1 MSDMEK
7 LDPVATNHY
16 RRRTK
21 MSNANQ
27 APTLAGQNY
36 QLIRK
41 KRLLE
46 KVPFSKSTLHAK
58 MAKGRYQDT
67 TFPRPI
73 YFPNS
78 RIPYWREAAV
88 DSWIALAERHSRQ
101 GDEAHA
107 EVAHPTAPPS
117 SSLTVPQTQPVHQP
131 AQAVTPN
138 RDVVR
143 GVISATGTDGRPKQI
158 SVVMR
163 RKRAAMPIAAAPM
176 AQPLPAARND
186 EVAASQTP
194 EYWTYT
200 SYLKKSAP
208 EQAKPS
214 LPMPYELSPVYGE
227 YAGSARTQQ
236 VAPATPSAQP
246 MFTTGRI

>member
-21 MSNANQ
+21 MSNTNQ
-27 APTLAGQNY
+27 APILAGQNY

-67 TFPRPI
+67 TFPLPI

-78 RIPYWREAAV
+78 RIPYWREAAI
-88 DSWIALAERHSRQ
+88 DNWIALAERRSHQ
-101 GDEAHA
+101 GSELSELVHT
-107 EVAHPTAPPS
+107 TAPTS
-117 SSLTVPQTQPVHQP
+117 SSLTAPQMQPESP
-131 AQAVTPN
+131 SAQTEPSN

-143 GVISATGTDGRPKQI
+143 GVLSATGLDGRPKRI
-158 SVVMR
+158 SLVMR
-163 RKRAAMPIAAAPM
+163 RKRAAMPIAAAPVP
-176 AQPLPAARND
+176 QPLPDTRND
-186 EVAASQTP
+186 EVAAIQVP

-200 SYLKKSAP
+200 SCMEKSAP

-214 LPMPYELSPVYGE
+214 LPILHEVTPVYAE
-227 YAGSARTQQ
+227 YAGNPRAKQF
-236 VAPATPSAQP
+236 APEHPSVLS
-246 MFTTGRI
+246 MFPTGRI